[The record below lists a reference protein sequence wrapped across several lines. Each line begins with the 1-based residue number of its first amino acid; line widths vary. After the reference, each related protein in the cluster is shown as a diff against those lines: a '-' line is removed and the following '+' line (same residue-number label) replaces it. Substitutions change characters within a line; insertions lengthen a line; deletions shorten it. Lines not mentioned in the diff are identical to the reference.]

1 MQTSPRTSVSRVR
14 GGAGGAVAAP
24 TITMSDL
31 SLPPLTLVP
40 LEDEQ
45 RALSAAGKSAG
56 GSPAA
61 LPRAEPFAWP
71 TPQLASYP
79 SPTCQIEPEPCVVET
94 RNGSFI
100 TGLLTVFE
108 PQEGIAR
115 VQVPGEKAAMPL
127 RFAQIRRLT
136 LQRVLRAL
144 ALNPGADHAADAL
157 KVPLLAHHPEQPYE
171 VTLFGGT
178 SYTGRTVTQVETEAG
193 LFLFEPK
200 DERGSV
206 ERHFIPRAM
215 IERFQVGERLGELLA
230 DGDQARS
237 AQIEQG
243 VEAQRRLRAQRLGD
257 ILVAR
262 QVVTSEQLL
271 MALDQQARLPLVRLG
286 EALVALGFTDDE
298 AMQRALRQQEA
309 ERSQPL
315 GELLVQRGLVSVE
328 ELRVAL
334 ARKMGCPVVDVG
346 TFAPEAEALRLV
358 PQELARRLSVLPLL
372 RRSGR
377 LVVAM
382 EDATREDVIAT
393 LKDVAQCA
401 VLPALAG
408 AGDLGACIER
418 AYRDLAAATA
428 DPVMPFPVLTTELLD
443 APRPPSP
450 QRSRPAARGPR
461 SEPAARTGP
470 PTDAAATQRAVPVTP
485 SGAIPFDPT
494 VSVPGRG
501 ALRRAEEGAARAER
515 SALRATDAPGPTTMS
530 GSLIEHATP
539 RAPALAAVMAQAK
552 AVASVTELRGR
563 ARLERADSPVV
574 QAIVHL
580 VTDALAKGAS
590 AIHLECLPG
599 EEGLQLRLRRE
610 GRLETQPELPGAL
623 RQTLIPRLKALADLD
638 ITQTRQP
645 QQGRLSFGRLAPAH
659 RIDLSIATVPSVAGL
674 EDLVIGLPG
683 RLKPMKLESLGLG
696 TEDQARYSALLA
708 KPAGLIL
715 HAIPARQGRTT
726 TLHAALAQL
735 NRPERRLWAI
745 EERAE
750 LTQPG
755 LRQMELRPG
764 VDLGYEQGLRALAQ
778 ADADVIMVGDLR
790 EPGAARAAV
799 DVALSGRLVI
809 AALPARSA
817 ADALMRLL
825 DQGIEPWSLSD
836 ALLGVH
842 SQRLARRLCNACR
855 MSRPAKDSEIDE
867 WADAYLLGNPSEDAA
882 ADREALMRSWVER
895 FGREGK
901 LRRYQSPGCD
911 RCHAGTHTRSVG
923 VHELLVASRDLRRLL
938 RAGAPAWNLQRQAQR
953 DGMKTLRQDALDKM
967 LAGQIGLDEV
977 RQIALDL

>member
-1 MQTSPRTSVSRVR
+1 M
-14 GGAGGAVAAP
+14 AALP
-24 TITMSDL
+24 NTMSDL

-40 LEDEQ
+40 LDDEP
-45 RALSAAGKSAG
+45 RSSTAAGKSAG
-56 GSPAA
+56 RSAAA
-61 LPRAEPFAWP
+61 LSRAEPFAWP

-94 RNGSFI
+94 RSGSLI

-108 PQEGIAR
+108 PQEGLAR

-157 KVPLLAHHPEQPYE
+157 QAPLLDHHPEQPYE
-171 VTLFGGT
+171 VALVGGT
-178 SYTGRTVTQVETEAG
+178 TCAGRTVTHVETEAG

-230 DGDQARS
+230 EGDQARS

-243 VEAQRRLRAQRLGD
+243 VEAQRQLRAQKLGE

-262 QVVTSEQLL
+262 QVVTPDQLL
-271 MALDQQARLPLVRLG
+271 MALDKQARMPLVRLG
-286 EALVALGFTDDE
+286 EALVALGFTDEE

-309 ERSQPL
+309 ERNQPL
-315 GELLVQRGLVSVE
+315 GELLVQRGLVSAE
-328 ELRVAL
+328 EVRVAL
-334 ARKMGCPVVDVG
+334 ARKMGYPVVDVG
-346 TFAPEAEALRLV
+346 TFAPDAEALRLV
-358 PQELARRLSVLPLL
+358 PQALARRLSVLPLL
-372 RRSGR
+372 RRGGR

-393 LKDVAQCA
+393 IKDVAQCA

-408 AGDLGACIER
+408 AGDLTTCIER

-428 DPVMPFPVLTTELLD
+428 DPVTPFPVLTTELLD
-443 APRPPSP
+443 APRPPTL
-450 QRSRPAARGPR
+450 QRSRPAA
-461 SEPAARTGP
+461 ARTPRGQPDAGANPPAGP
-470 PTDAAATQRAVPVTP
+470 AVAAPTVQVTP

-494 VSVPGRG
+494 VEVPGRG
-501 ALRRAEEGAARAER
+501 ALRRADDGGARSERSAARAAQAA
-515 SALRATDAPGPTTMS
+515 SAPTTVS
-530 GSLIEHATP
+530 GSLIEGSAAP
-539 RAPALAAVMAQAK
+539 SAPALVAVVAQAQAQAQAK

-580 VTDALAKGAS
+580 VTDALTKGAS
-590 AIHLECLPG
+590 ALHLECLPG
-599 EEGLQLRLRRE
+599 EEGLRLRLRRE
-610 GRLETQPELPGAL
+610 GRLEALPELPSAL
-623 RQTLIPRLKALADLD
+623 RQTLIPRLKALAELD
-638 ITQTRQP
+638 ITETRRP

-659 RIDLSIATVPSVAGL
+659 RIDLRVSTVPSVAGL
-674 EDLVIGLPG
+674 EDLVIGLPS
-683 RLKPMKLESLGLG
+683 RLKPMKLESLGLSA
-696 TEDQARYSALLA
+696 EDLARYSALLA

-715 HAIPARQGRTT
+715 HAIPAHQGRST
-726 TLHAALAQL
+726 TLHAALAHL

-764 VDLGYEQGLRALAQ
+764 VDLGYEQGLRTLAQ
-778 ADADVIMVGDLR
+778 ADADVIMVADLR
-790 EPGAARAAV
+790 ESGAARAAV
-799 DVALSGRLVI
+799 DAALSGRLVI

-817 ADALMRLL
+817 ADAVMRLL
-825 DQGIEPWSLSD
+825 DQGIEPWNLSD

-867 WADAYLLGNPSEDAA
+867 WAEAYLLGNPSEDAA
-882 ADREALMRSWVER
+882 ADREALMRSWIER
-895 FGREGK
+895 YGREGK

-911 RCHAGTHTRSVG
+911 RCNAGTHSRSVG

-953 DGMKTLRQDALDKM
+953 DGMTTLRQDALDKM

>member
-1 MQTSPRTSVSRVR
+1 
-14 GGAGGAVAAP
+14 
-24 TITMSDL
+24 MSDL

-40 LEDEQ
+40 LDATSREPTH
-45 RALSAAGKSAG
+45 AGAAAGRFG
-56 GSPAA
+56 AA
-61 LPRAEPFAWP
+61 QVRAEPFAWP

-79 SPTCQIEPEPCVVET
+79 SPTCQIEPEPCVVES
-94 RNGSFI
+94 RSGSFI
-100 TGLLTVFE
+100 SGLLTVFE
-108 PQEGIAR
+108 PQEGLAR

-144 ALNPGADHAADAL
+144 ALNPGADHEADPQQA
-157 KVPLLAHHPEQPYE
+157 PLLDHHPEQPYE
-171 VTLFGGT
+171 VRLAGGT
-178 SYTGRTVTQVETEAG
+178 TYTGRTVTHVETEAG

-215 IERFQVGERLGELLA
+215 IERFQVGERLGDLLA
-230 DGDQARS
+230 EGDAARG

-243 VEAQRRLRAQRLGD
+243 VEAQRQLRAQKLGE

-262 QVVTSEQLL
+262 QVVTPEQLL
-271 MALDQQARLPLVRLG
+271 LALDKQARLPLVRLG
-286 EALVALGFTDDE
+286 EALVALGFTDE
-298 AMQRALRQQEA
+298 AAMALALRQQEL
-309 ERSQPL
+309 ERNQPL
-315 GELLVQRGLVSVE
+315 GELLVQRGLVSAE
-328 ELRVAL
+328 EVRVAL
-334 ARKMGCPVVDVG
+334 ARKMGYPVVDVG
-346 TFAPEAEALRLV
+346 LFAPDGDALRLV
-358 PQELARRLSVLPLL
+358 PPELARRLNVLPLL
-372 RRSGR
+372 RRAGR

-408 AGDLGACIER
+408 AGGGDLTACIER
-418 AYRDLAAATA
+418 AYRDLSAAPAQAVT
-428 DPVMPFPVLTTELLD
+428 PLPVLTTELLD
-443 APRPPSP
+443 APRPPTA
-450 QRSRPAARGPR
+450 QR
-461 SEPAARTGP
+461 
-470 PTDAAATQRAVPVTP
+470 
-485 SGAIPFDPT
+485 
-494 VSVPGRG
+494 
-501 ALRRAEEGAARAER
+501 RRAADGPSRRER
-515 SALRATDAPGPTTMS
+515 VDSAPTTVS
-530 GSLIEHATP
+530 GSLVESAVEP
-539 RAPALAAVMAQAK
+539 NSPALAAAMAQAK

-580 VTDALAKGAS
+580 ITDALARGAS

-599 EEGLQLRLRRE
+599 EEGLQVRLRRD
-610 GRLETQPELPGAL
+610 GRLEALPELPAAL
-623 RQTLIPRLKALADLD
+623 RQTLIPRLKALAELD
-638 ITQTRQP
+638 IGETRLP

-659 RIDLSIATVPSVAGL
+659 RIDLGVATVPSLAGL
-674 EDLVIGLPG
+674 EDLVIRLPS
-683 RLKPMKLESLGLG
+683 RLKPMKLENLGLSD
-696 TEDQARYSALLA
+696 EDLTRYCSLLA

-715 HAIPARQGRTT
+715 HAIPARQGRST
-726 TLHAALAQL
+726 TLNAALARL

-755 LRQMELRPG
+755 LRHMELRPG
-764 VDLGYEQGLRALAQ
+764 VDLSSEQGLRALAQ

-799 DVALSGRLVI
+799 DTALSGRLVI

-825 DQGIEPWSLSD
+825 DQGIEPWNLSD

-842 SQRLARRLCNACR
+842 SQRLVKRLCSACR

-867 WADAYLLGNPSEDAA
+867 WAEAYLLGRPSDDAA
-882 ADREALMRSWVER
+882 AEREALMRHWIER

-901 LRRYQSPGCD
+901 LRRYQSPGCE
-911 RCHAGTHTRSVG
+911 RCQGGVHVRSVG
-923 VHELLVASRDLRRLL
+923 VHELLVNGRDLRRLL
-938 RAGAPAWNLQRQAQR
+938 RAGAPAWNLQRQAQL
-953 DGMKTLRQDALDKM
+953 DGMKTMRQDALDKM

>member
-1 MQTSPRTSVSRVR
+1 
-14 GGAGGAVAAP
+14 
-24 TITMSDL
+24 
-31 SLPPLTLVP
+31 
-40 LEDEQ
+40 
-45 RALSAAGKSAG
+45 
-56 GSPAA
+56 
-61 LPRAEPFAWP
+61 
-71 TPQLASYP
+71 
-79 SPTCQIEPEPCVVET
+79 VVES
-94 RNGSFI
+94 RSGGLI

-108 PQEGIAR
+108 PQEGLAR
-115 VQVPGEKAAMPL
+115 VQVPGEKAATPL

-144 ALNPGADHAADAL
+144 ALNPGADHPADAL
-157 KVPLLAHHPEQPYE
+157 QAPLLEHHPEQPYE
-171 VTLFGGT
+171 VTLVGGT
-178 SYTGRTVTQVETEAG
+178 SYSGRTVTHVETEAG

-206 ERHFIPRAM
+206 ERHFIPRAV
-215 IERFQVGERLGELLA
+215 IERIQVGERLGELLA
-230 DGDQARS
+230 EGDQARS

-243 VEAQRRLRAQRLGD
+243 IEAQRRLRAQKLGE

-262 QVVTSEQLL
+262 QVVTPDQLL
-271 MALDQQARLPLVRLG
+271 MALDKQARMPLVRLG
-286 EALVALGFTDDE
+286 EALVALGFTDE
-298 AMQRALRQQEA
+298 AAMERALRQQEA

-315 GELLVQRGLVSVE
+315 GELLVQRGLVSAE
-328 ELRVAL
+328 EVRVAL
-334 ARKMGCPVVDVG
+334 ARKMGYPVVDVG
-346 TFAPEAEALRLV
+346 TFAPDAEALRLV
-358 PQELARRLSVLPLL
+358 PQDLARRLGVLPLL
-372 RRSGR
+372 RRGGR
-377 LVVAM
+377 LVVAL
-382 EDATREDVIAT
+382 EDATREDVVAAIQE
-393 LKDVAQCA
+393 VAQCA

-408 AGDLGACIER
+408 AGDLLACIER

-428 DPVMPFPVLTTELLD
+428 DPVTPFPVLTTELLD
-443 APRPPSP
+443 APRPPSL
-450 QRSRPAARGPR
+450 QRSRAGERTPR
-461 SEPAARTGP
+461 SEPATRMLPVGAPLSGEP
-470 PTDAAATQRAVPVTP
+470 PLPVTP

-494 VSVPGRG
+494 VSAPGRG
-501 ALRRAEEGAARAER
+501 ALRPIESGSARIER
-515 SALRATDAPGPTTMS
+515 SAARSTDTAS
-530 GSLIEHATP
+530 AASAVAGSLVEPAAP
-539 RAPALAAVMAQAK
+539 SAPALAAVMAQAKAEAQAK

-580 VTDALAKGAS
+580 VTDALVKGAS

-599 EEGLQLRLRRE
+599 EAGLQVRLRRE
-610 GRLETQPELPGAL
+610 GRLELQPELPAAL
-623 RQTLIPRLKALADLD
+623 RQTLIARLKALAELD
-638 ITQTRQP
+638 ITETRLP

-659 RIDLSIATVPSVAGL
+659 RVDLRVATVPSVAGL
-674 EDLVIGLPG
+674 EDLVIGLPS
-683 RLKPMKLESLGLG
+683 RLKPMKLDSLGLSA
-696 TEDQARYSALLA
+696 EDLARYSALLA

-715 HAIPARQGRTT
+715 HAIPARQGRST

-764 VDLGYEQGLRALAQ
+764 VDHGYEQGLRALAQ

-790 EPGAARAAV
+790 EPDAARAAV

-842 SQRLARRLCNACR
+842 SQRLVKRLCNACR
-855 MSRPAKDSEIDE
+855 MSRPAKDGEIDE

-882 ADREALMRSWVER
+882 ADREALMRSWIER

-901 LRRYQSPGCD
+901 LRRYQSPGCE
-911 RCHAGTHTRSVG
+911 RCGSTGHHGRLLG